1 MALRV
6 TTAMAYSS
14 HLYQTRL
21 NHTVTIGEVARY
33 LAHYETR
40 IEASTLEVARPIQ
53 PAQRLRDL
61 SLQPGDRLVVF
72 TQPPQPIDLPAP
84 LRAGDRLLRARLG
97 TVEISSRGKRR
108 LLIGRPDETRS
119 TIPDLDLRYVV
130 APQALEFIA
139 QSAVWLQ
146 LEGSMWYASKFGAAR
161 AFIDDLELAQTP
173 VMLNNSQWLRFY
185 RATDD
190 PRQGSPPLC
199 EIHITLEIAQIAEDS
214 PHLQPGLQSLDL
226 RVGLEKETQILKA
239 SENVSV
245 GQLAS
250 SLAAYNQMPLTT
262 GMQLYLMR
270 LASPRLRLDALA
282 RTEFAF
288 LYTALNLR
296 HARNLLLLR
305 NIHDRTQLYILSAG
319 RDDDEKLIGCRPES
333 GAHTVGLDVDL
344 YDSIVGQGHDPRLF
358 HTISPYYARIL
369 YLASDQSWWIRLEER
384 AHIPLFINNTRIT
397 GSVPVQLTTGDVLS
411 FGPSITHYYARL
423 EVELASRTD

>member
-1 MALRV
+1 
-6 TTAMAYSS
+6 
-14 HLYQTRL
+14 
-21 NHTVTIGEVARY
+21 
-33 LAHYETR
+33 
-40 IEASTLEVARPIQ
+40 
-53 PAQRLRDL
+53 
-61 SLQPGDRLVVF
+61 
-72 TQPPQPIDLPAP
+72 
-84 LRAGDRLLRARLG
+84 
-97 TVEISSRGKRR
+97 
-108 LLIGRPDETRS
+108 
-119 TIPDLDLRYVV
+119 
-130 APQALEFIA
+130 
-139 QSAVWLQ
+139 
-146 LEGSMWYASKFGAAR
+146 
-161 AFIDDLELAQTP
+161 
-173 VMLNNSQWLRFY
+173 
-185 RATDD
+185 
-190 PRQGSPPLC
+190 
-199 EIHITLEIAQIAEDS
+199 
-214 PHLQPGLQSLDL
+214 
-226 RVGLEKETQILKA
+226 
-239 SENVSV
+239 
-245 GQLAS
+245 
-250 SLAAYNQMPLTT
+250 MPLTT